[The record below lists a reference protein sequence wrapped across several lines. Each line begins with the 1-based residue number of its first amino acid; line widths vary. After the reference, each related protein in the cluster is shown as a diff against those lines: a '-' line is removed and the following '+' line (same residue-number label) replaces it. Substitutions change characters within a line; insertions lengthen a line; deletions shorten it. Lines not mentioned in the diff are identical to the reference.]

1 MEMQL
6 KSTSISYLEPVAAGG
21 RNLEQTQQIR
31 LPDGMPDV
39 ERVIGCWGQTVLRSK
54 EWRSDTLTAAG
65 GVLVW
70 VLYQP
75 EDGSQTRALDGWI
88 SFQGKWDLPENNEDG
103 HMLVQSVLR
112 SLDARPVSP
121 RKILVRAGIGLNCLA
136 LSPKQAEL
144 SRAEQV
150 PEDVQLLRKQYPLRL
165 YTEAGEKSFALE
177 DSAASQGDGQGKLLA
192 CTVLTNLTDQKV
204 VGDKIA
210 FRGSAE
216 VTGLLLDGEGNLRD
230 RHFTLP
236 FSQIAELDRAY
247 GSDGEADIQLCVTN
261 FEAETDPSGEHRLR
275 IGMTAQYAVSDVT
288 MAETLEDGYSTKRPL
303 KMTWDTLE
311 LSPILERRWES
322 LSGEAELPADADNA
336 IDLRGAWDFPTW
348 EREENG
354 FSMEAQ
360 GTAQLLYQTGQ
371 GMNGVHLRWEGKK
384 ALAANEE
391 TKLALTAFQPVQPQL
406 SPGAGRMTG
415 ECRFQVTSLAGAG
428 IPMVTSI
435 ELGEPE
441 ARDASRPSLILC
453 RAGEKSLW
461 DLAKE
466 NGSTV
471 EAIRNAN
478 KLDGEP
484 EPGRM
489 LLIPVE

>member
-39 ERVIGCWGQTVLRSK
+39 ERIIGCWGQTVLRSK

-75 EDGSQTRALDGWI
+75 EDGSRVRALDGWI

-121 RKILVRAGIGLNCLA
+121 RKILA

-144 SRAEQV
+144 SQAEQV

-216 VTGLLLDGEGNLRD
+216 VTGLLLDGE
-230 RHFTLP
+230 
-236 FSQIAELDRAY
+236 
-247 GSDGEADIQLCVTN
+247 
-261 FEAETDPSGEHRLR
+261 
-275 IGMTAQYAVSDVT
+275 
-288 MAETLEDGYSTKRPL
+288 
-303 KMTWDTLE
+303 
-311 LSPILERRWES
+311 
-322 LSGEAELPADADNA
+322 
-336 IDLRGAWDFPTW
+336 
-348 EREENG
+348 
-354 FSMEAQ
+354 
-360 GTAQLLYQTGQ
+360 
-371 GMNGVHLRWEGKK
+371 
-384 ALAANEE
+384 
-391 TKLALTAFQPVQPQL
+391 
-406 SPGAGRMTG
+406 
-415 ECRFQVTSLAGAG
+415 
-428 IPMVTSI
+428 
-435 ELGEPE
+435 
-441 ARDASRPSLILC
+441 
-453 RAGEKSLW
+453 
-461 DLAKE
+461 
-466 NGSTV
+466 
-471 EAIRNAN
+471 
-478 KLDGEP
+478 
-484 EPGRM
+484 
-489 LLIPVE
+489 